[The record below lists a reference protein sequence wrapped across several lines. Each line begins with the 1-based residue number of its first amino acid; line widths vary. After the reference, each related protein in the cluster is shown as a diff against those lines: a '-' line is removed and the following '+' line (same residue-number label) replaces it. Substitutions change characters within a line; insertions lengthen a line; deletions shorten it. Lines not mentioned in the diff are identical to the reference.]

1 MANQKTE
8 SALLKKVWDI
18 ANVMSSAGVGFTD
31 YITQLT
37 YILFLKMDDEKEE
50 FGLGSSIPEDCKWK
64 ALIKENGDDL
74 VKKYEEILKTLS
86 DEKGLIGT
94 IFTRATNKIDRPVM
108 LKKVLDMVSEE
119 NWYLMDGDFKGAIY
133 EGILEK
139 NGQDKKSGAGQYFTP
154 RALISAIVDVVDPK
168 ITETVAD
175 PCCGTGG
182 FLLAAYDH
190 MKKQS
195 NDIEKQKFL
204 KNDAL
209 FGADNTS
216 LVVTLASMNL
226 YLHDIGTKKS
236 PIVYQD
242 SLLDKSDK
250 MYNVIITNPPFGT
263 RPQGSVGIDFDGR
276 GFIETS
282 DNQVNFLQHIMSI
295 VKTGGRVGVVLPD
308 SVLTDGDST
317 KKVRDKL
324 MSNFNLHTILKLPK
338 GIFYANGVKTNVLF
352 FEKGKPTD
360 KIWVYDYRTGIKH
373 TMVQKPLKRKH
384 LEDFVKCYCSGHI
397 KDRVETYSENNPN
410 GRWRCFDAKVINIET
425 QKEQWR
431 EDLNFKWI
439 DFTEEDERSV
449 NKIIDDMQTQAD
461 VINNA
466 LASLREILGGIS
478 LD

>member
-1 MANQKTE
+1 MKWI
-8 SALLKKVWDI
+8 KV
-18 ANVMSSAGVGFTD
+18 
-31 YITQLT
+31 Q
-37 YILFLKMDDEKEE
+37 
-50 FGLGSSIPEDCKWK
+50 
-64 ALIKENGDDL
+64 
-74 VKKYEEILKTLS
+74 
-86 DEKGLIGT
+86 
-94 IFTRATNKIDRPVM
+94 
-108 LKKVLDMVSEE
+108 
-119 NWYLMDGDFKGAIY
+119 
-133 EGILEK
+133 
-139 NGQDKKSGAGQYFTP
+139 
-154 RALISAIVDVVDPK
+154 
-168 ITETVAD
+168 
-175 PCCGTGG
+175 
-182 FLLAAYDH
+182 
-190 MKKQS
+190 
-195 NDIEKQKFL
+195 
-204 KNDAL
+204 
-209 FGADNTS
+209 
-216 LVVTLASMNL
+216 
-226 YLHDIGTKKS
+226 
-236 PIVYQD
+236 
-242 SLLDKSDK
+242 
-250 MYNVIITNPPFGT
+250 IIINPPFGT

-466 LASLREILGGIS
+466 LASLREILGGIN

>member
-154 RALISAIVDVVDPK
+154 RALISAIVDVVDSK

-175 PCCGTGG
+175 KAVTG
-182 FLLAAYDH
+182 LI
-190 MKKQS
+190 QR
-195 NDIEKQKFL
+195 IPQKGL
-204 KNDAL
+204 I
-209 FGADNTS
+209 S
-216 LVVTLASMNL
+216 
-226 YLHDIGTKKS
+226 
-236 PIVYQD
+236 
-242 SLLDKSDK
+242 
-250 MYNVIITNPPFGT
+250 
-263 RPQGSVGIDFDGR
+263 
-276 GFIETS
+276 
-282 DNQVNFLQHIMSI
+282 
-295 VKTGGRVGVVLPD
+295 
-308 SVLTDGDST
+308 
-317 KKVRDKL
+317 
-324 MSNFNLHTILKLPK
+324 
-338 GIFYANGVKTNVLF
+338 GIFANGRPTRSYF
-352 FEKGKPTD
+352 FALSPEMLNAVGC
-360 KIWVYDYRTGIKH
+360 IGCSLNYRA
-373 TMVQKPLKRKH
+373 
-384 LEDFVKCYCSGHI
+384 FVK
-397 KDRVETYSENNPN
+397 
-410 GRWRCFDAKVINIET
+410 
-425 QKEQWR
+425 
-431 EDLNFKWI
+431 
-439 DFTEEDERSV
+439 
-449 NKIIDDMQTQAD
+449 M
-461 VINNA
+461 
-466 LASLREILGGIS
+466 
-478 LD
+478 